1 MRGAG
6 SVPEPAPRIW
16 ASPVLRR
23 LPHLLMAREDLQY
36 QRWGLWNS
44 ASPQLCVLPLT
55 SLSPWAHPARKGFP
69 PVMCP
74 GCRLAPQPCLETR
87 AFSSQLRFL
96 SVNTY
101 ISVDTLSATPPLP
114 ALPSQR
120 GWGTTRN
127 MTLQWGSLGSSPVTS
142 LLWVVE
148 VSSIAEGASQG
159 TFSRHGPRAR
169 GLRET
174 PWQIT
179 RLGTS
184 LKPRG
189 SSGWTFTGTDRVHP
203 LPESSSFPRDSS
215 ERCSS
220 RGTEETPLFF
230 FYFYDHMIAL

>member
-1 MRGAG
+1 M
-6 SVPEPAPRIW
+6 PRVQ
-16 ASPVLRR
+16 ACPSA
-23 LPHLLMAREDLQY
+23 LPGDQGVFL
-36 QRWGLWNS
+36 S
-44 ASPQLCVLPLT
+44 ASLPL
-55 SLSPWAHPARKGFP
+55 SQYLYLSRYP
-69 PVMCP
+69 
-74 GCRLAPQPCLETR
+74 LSNSSPCSAVSAWLGH
-87 AFSSQLRFL
+87 
-96 SVNTY
+96 
-101 ISVDTLSATPPLP
+101 DTKHDA
-114 ALPSQR
+114 AV
-120 GWGTTRN
+120 
-127 MTLQWGSLGSSPVTS
+127 GSLGSSAVTS

-148 VSSIAEGASQG
+148 VSSITEGASQG

-230 FYFYDHMIAL
+230 FYFYEHMIAL